1 MNRSSWVIPL
11 VIALLV
17 AGVFFAGCSDE
28 STPAGDTTAPAGTP
42 TVAAPSGPLYT
53 EGDIVKNPSSSLSN
67 GLLIVSYD
75 AASDMYERA
84 TVYPNKDGSWGYRID
99 SKTSKISRANLE
111 KAYTEKVTT
120 VSVSSIT
127 IGAPT
132 TVTSAPATTA
142 TTVATTATTS
152 AAIAPKIKDISP
164 DSGQTGKKVDI
175 DELEGSNFASGAK
188 VLLKKSGETSIS
200 ATDVVVESA
209 TVISCSFTI
218 PSDAETGYWDVMVT
232 NADGKSDTYETGF
245 TITKGNTTSTTSTTT
260 TTTTSATVT
269 ITDVLTQTIV
279 TGGAADYKPVSVL
292 GTNLVAASNMQLT
305 GPGTITASSGTYT
318 SSSTGATAF
327 FNIPAG
333 TTGNYYVTVV
343 DSSGNVLK
351 TSSSTVEIRTS

>member
-1 MNRSSWVIPL
+1 MNRSSWVIPV

-28 STPAGDTTAPAGTP
+28 STPAGDTTAPSSTP
-42 TVAAPSGPLYT
+42 TVAASSGPLYS

-75 AASDMYERA
+75 ATSDMYERA
-84 TVYPNKDGSWGYRID
+84 TVYPNRDGSWGYRID

-132 TVTSAPATTA
+132 TATTA
-142 TTVATTATTS
+142 PTTTTTVVTTATTS
-152 AAIAPKIKDISP
+152 AAYAPKIKDITP
-164 DSGQTGKKVDI
+164 DYGVTGKKVDI

-188 VLLKKSGETSIS
+188 VLLKKSGETSLT
-200 ATDVVVESA
+200 ATDVEVESS

-218 PSDAETGYWDVMVT
+218 PSDAETGYWDVVVT
-232 NADGKSDTYETGF
+232 NADGQSDTYETGF

-260 TTTTSATVT
+260 TTTTSVAVT
-269 ITDVLTQTIV
+269 IYSLSPSSQYI
-279 TGGAADYKPVSVL
+279 GGAAHPGLVVDISGSNL
-292 GTNLVAASNMQLT
+292 GAGNKVTLT
-305 GPGTITASSGTYT
+305 YGGSTITST
-318 SSSTGATAF
+318 SYSALSTTSARATF
-327 FNIPAG
+327 DIPAG
-333 TTGNYYVTVV
+333 SSAGAWTVRIL
-343 DSSGNVLK
+343 DSSSNTLGTLENGF
-351 TSSSTVEIRTS
+351 TMI

>member
-28 STPAGDTTAPAGTP
+28 STPAGDTTAPSGTP

-84 TVYPNKDGSWGYRID
+84 TVYPYKDGSWGYRID

-111 KAYTEKVTT
+111 KAYTEKVTS

-132 TVTSAPATTA
+132 TVTTAPTTTT

-152 AAIAPKIKDISP
+152 AADAPKIRDISP
-164 DSGQTGKKVDI
+164 DTAQTGKKVDI
-175 DELEGSNFASGAK
+175 DEIEGSNFASGAK

-218 PSDAETGYWDVMVT
+218 PSDAETGYWDVVVT

-260 TTTTSATVT
+260 TTTAVTVT
-269 ITDVLTQTIV
+269 IYSLSPSSQYI
-279 TGGAADYKPVSVL
+279 GGAAYP
-292 GTNLVAASNMQLT
+292 NLVVDISGSNLGSGNKVTLTYGGSTIPSTSYAALST
-305 GPGTITASSGTYT
+305 T
-318 SSSTGATAF
+318 SARATF
-327 FNIPAG
+327 DIPAG
-333 TTGNYYVTVV
+333 SSAGAWTVRIL
-343 DSSGNVLK
+343 DSSSNTLGTLENGF
-351 TSSSTVEIRTS
+351 TII